1 MKYHKILCYIFLVVG
16 QFVVAQNSGRNK
28 FEMRQLDPRFTIWA
42 ESHYN
47 SVNDEYFYFYIQN
60 NTNQRYDLVVNMTIN
75 STCHA
80 SRTFR
85 LHVNYVV
92 TLMPGGRFTPD
103 SDFEHIF
110 QGGSNAKDCR
120 VRRGDGYTFLS
131 SFSYN
136 YENIVNVTDRE
147 FKKEQA
153 ERLAKEQKIE
163 AERLKREELERA
175 KLEKEALDKRKK
187 EEAERER
194 VRLEKERSDKMK
206 ADQDEKARL
215 DKTAVTEKG
224 KGQNTNRSSTGSGS
238 AGVSSGG
245 GSERMSAAE
254 QANQAR
260 LVEFERQKQIQLE
273 KKEELARQQELAQQ
287 EAERK
292 RQAEHEEMQARIA
305 ENNRKTAALTAAST
319 ETFEQWSQGNYLV
332 GSTALVTELASQGKT
347 NEAWGTL
354 AVGAGLEIVSM
365 IAENNR
371 KKEEE
376 EARRAEQRRIEEERR
391 RKLQEIEDEK
401 RAILEQQKK
410 EFNRIAQST
419 ISERKRIIK
428 GRTDFLDEA
437 VELKST
443 FDAFSTEND
452 PIYIYCA
459 FAEDDYDYYSERV
472 VFPDVIDVKV
482 KENAMIYFSPIIVI
496 YPEINGEYPFL
507 KDIVSSV
514 KAKFIQGNPEKIKIY
529 NWSNNLEE
537 IQDTYNNE
545 IIKGQSANFNV
556 VMPEEP
562 LANLFDESVE
572 ENTDLFGAQTDMKSE
587 GIEEKVKYID
597 YWNVEKKKE

>member
-1 MKYHKILCYIFLVVG
+1 MKFNKILFYIFLIT
-16 QFVVAQNSGRNK
+16 AQCVFAQGRNRI
-28 FEMRQLDPRFTIWA
+28 ELHQADARFTIWA

-60 NTNQRYDLVVNMTIN
+60 NTNQRYDLVVNVTIN

-80 SRTFR
+80 PKTFV
-85 LHVNYVV
+85 LHVNDVV
-92 TLMPGGRFTPD
+92 TLLPGGRFTPD
-103 SDFEHIF
+103 SDWEHIL

-120 VRRGDGYTFLS
+120 VKKGNGYTFVS
-131 SFSYN
+131 SIRYN
-136 YENIVNVTDRE
+136 YSNIVNVTERE

-153 ERLAKEQKIE
+153 ERLEKEKKIE

-175 KLEKEALDKRKK
+175 RLEKEALEKKRR

-215 DKTAVTEKG
+215 DKIAATQKVNE
-224 KGQNTNRSSTGSGS
+224 QNTNKSSTGVSSGSGS
-238 AGVSSGG
+238 AGGAV
-245 GSERMSAAE
+245 RLSATE

-260 LVEFERQKQIQLE
+260 QLEFERQKQIQQQ
-273 KKEELARQQELAQQ
+273 KKEELARQQELAQK

-292 RQAEHEEMQARIA
+292 RQEQYEEMQARIA

-319 ETFEQWSQGNYLV
+319 ETFNQWSQGNYLG

-365 IAENNR
+365 IAENKR
-371 KKEEE
+371 QKEEE

-401 RAILEQQKK
+401 RAILEQQKR
-410 EFNRIAQST
+410 EFNTIAQNT
-419 ISERKRIIK
+419 ISERKGIIK
-428 GRTDFLDEA
+428 VRTDFLNEEI
-437 VELKST
+437 ELKST

-459 FAEDDYDYYSERV
+459 FAEDDYNYYSERV

-482 KENAMIYFSPIIVI
+482 KENAMLYFSPIIVI

-507 KDIVSSV
+507 KDIVSGV
-514 KAKFIQGNPEKIKIY
+514 KAKFITGNPEKIKIY

-537 IQDTYNNE
+537 IQNAYNNE
-545 IIKGQSANFNV
+545 VSKGQSANFNV
-556 VMPEEP
+556 VMPEEQ
-562 LANLFDESVE
+562 LVNLFDESAEDNV
-572 ENTDLFGAQTDMKSE
+572 DLFGAEKDMKTN
-587 GIEEKVKYID
+587 GIENKEKVKYID
-597 YWNVEKKKE
+597 YWNVQKKKE

>member
-1 MKYHKILCYIFLVVG
+1 MKYHKILCCIFLVVG
-16 QFVVAQNSGRNK
+16 QFVIAQNSVRTTIDLHQK
-28 FEMRQLDPRFTIWA
+28 DPRFKIWA
-42 ESHYN
+42 QSYYN
-47 SVNDEYFYFYIQN
+47 FVNDEEFYFYIQN
-60 NTNQRYDLVVNMTIN
+60 NTNQKYNIVVNVTIN
-75 STCHA
+75 STCHP
-80 SRTFR
+80 SRTFK
-85 LHVNYVV
+85 LDYNDVV

-103 SDFEHIF
+103 SDNSHIF
-110 QGGSNAKDCR
+110 IGASNAKDCR
-120 VRRGDGYTFLS
+120 VKRGDKYTFLS
-131 SFSYN
+131 SIDYY
-136 YENIVNVTDRE
+136 YESIVNVTEQE

-224 KGQNTNRSSTGSGS
+224 KGQNTNGSSTIS
-238 AGVSSGG
+238 SSGG
-245 GSERMSAAE
+245 GAVRMSAAE

-260 LVEFERQKQIQLE
+260 LVEFERQKQIQQQ

-292 RQAEHEEMQARIA
+292 RQAEYEERQARIA
-305 ENNRKTAALTAAST
+305 ENNRKSAALTAAST
-319 ETFEQWSQGNYLV
+319 ETFNQWSQGNYLG

-376 EARRAEQRRIEEERR
+376 EARRAEQRRIDEERR

-401 RAILEQQKK
+401 RAILEQQKN

-419 ISERKRIIK
+419 ISERKGIIK
-428 GRTDFLDEA
+428 GRTDFLNEA

-459 FAEDDYDYYSERV
+459 FAEDDYDYYNERV

-482 KENAMIYFSPIIVI
+482 KENAMLYFSPIIVI

-507 KDIVSSV
+507 KDIVSDV
-514 KAKFIQGNPEKIKIY
+514 KAKFIKGNPEKIKIY

-537 IQDTYNNE
+537 IQNTYNNE
-545 IIKGQSANFNV
+545 VIKGQSAHFNV

-562 LANLFDESVE
+562 LANLYDESVE
-572 ENTDLFGAQTDMKSE
+572 ENANLFGAEKDMKTE

-597 YWNVEKKKE
+597 YWNVQKKKE